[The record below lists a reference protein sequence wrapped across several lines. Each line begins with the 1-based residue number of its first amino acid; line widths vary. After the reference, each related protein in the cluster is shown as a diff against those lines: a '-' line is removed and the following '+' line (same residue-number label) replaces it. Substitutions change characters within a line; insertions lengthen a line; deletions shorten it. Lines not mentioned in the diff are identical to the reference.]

1 MKTMENSDETL
12 LERIISNISDSG
24 SGIPMDEDFG
34 EDEIKKLLTDS
45 FKKGGNEGLIKELE
59 KYNLFMVFHDDD
71 SPSNSS
77 LVSDLDWCIWFWK
90 DMDIEE
96 YTFSYIEYPDEFKIY
111 LHRTSS
117 AHRMY
122 GQHRIELIDTY
133 SLKTNIG
140 EVFDQTVKDYMI
152 GVFWNELES
161 GLDLKGGQRF
171 LSEMEEGEFSKD
183 FDMGAFFNFDG
194 IEIPQDI
201 KDKAYKKILKSVEGN
216 NEEE

>member
-1 MKTMENSDETL
+1 MENSDETL

-90 DMDIEE
+90 DEDIEE
-96 YTFSYIEYPDEFKIY
+96 YTFSYIEYPDEYKIY

-122 GQHRIELIDTY
+122 GQHKIELLNTY
-133 SLKTNIG
+133 SLETNIG
-140 EVFDQTVKDYMI
+140 EVFEQTVKDYMVD
-152 GVFWNELES
+152 VFWAELDCA
-161 GLDLKGGQRF
+161 LDIKGGQRF

-183 FDMGAFFNFDG
+183 FD
-194 IEIPQDI
+194 
-201 KDKAYKKILKSVEGN
+201 KAAAN
-216 NEEE
+216 

>member
-1 MKTMENSDETL
+1 MVNSDDTF

-24 SGIPMDEDFG
+24 GGIPLDDDFG

-45 FKKGGNEGLIKELE
+45 FKKGGNEGLIKEIE
-59 KYNLFMVFHDDD
+59 KYNLFMVTLDVDF
-71 SPSNSS
+71 PSNSS
-77 LVSDLDWCIWFWK
+77 LVADLDWCIWFWK
-90 DMDIEE
+90 DEDIEE
-96 YTFSYIEYPDEFKIY
+96 YTFSYIEYPDEYKIY

-183 FDMGAFFNFDG
+183 FNMGGFFNFDG
-194 IEIPQDI
+194 IEIPQDV
-201 KDKAYKKILKSVEGN
+201 KDEAFQKILKNAEEN